1 MKLVLFTHAFPYLPA
16 ETFLEAEID
25 YLAERFSEIVI
36 VPSQRGEI
44 KRPVPNNARVDDSL
58 AEILESRTPSLV
70 RRARSFLAH
79 EPWKCLLS
87 KPSSKI
93 LDFGVQRWI
102 FAHWNVAGDIYRW
115 MIQSSDVRPNSNTV
129 YYSYWF
135 GLATI
140 ALARFSKEQGQLNF
154 VTRSHGGDLYEYR
167 VHKGVFPFREY
178 SLNEIH
184 SVYPCS
190 EDGREHLTQHYGAW
204 KDKIK
209 LARLGV
215 HSAPENPWTPVRNT
229 IRVCSCAYVT
239 AIKRLSTLGEALEL
253 ILQQNTDVHIRWTH
267 FGDGPLL
274 EELRIQAES
283 GANSL
288 EVDFHGSLANSEIL
302 KCYSQQPFDV
312 FVNCS
317 SSEGLPVSIMEALSF
332 GIPVVAPDVGGV
344 SELVNCE
351 NGWLVESECTPQ
363 QVADAIERVLA
374 EPHARRA
381 AARNFW
387 GKYVNAEKNYSEF
400 ANQLFEIGGGQNDPD
415 E

>member
-1 MKLVLFTHAFPYLPA
+1 M
-16 ETFLEAEID
+16 
-25 YLAERFSEIVI
+25 
-36 VPSQRGEI
+36 
-44 KRPVPNNARVDDSL
+44 
-58 AEILESRTPSLV
+58 
-70 RRARSFLAH
+70 
-79 EPWKCLLS
+79 
-87 KPSSKI
+87 
-93 LDFGVQRWI
+93 
-102 FAHWNVAGDIYRW
+102 FA
-115 MIQSSDVRPNSNTV
+115 QNSNTV

-140 ALARFSKEQGQLNF
+140 ALARFSKEQGHLNF

-215 HSAPENPWTPVRNT
+215 HSVPENPWTPVRNT

-239 AIKRLSTLGEALEL
+239 AIKRLSVLGEALEL
-253 ILQQNTDVHIRWTH
+253 ILQQNPDVRIRWTH

-274 EELRIQAES
+274 EELRIQTES

-344 SELVNCE
+344 SELVNCK
-351 NGWLVESECTPQ
+351 NGWLVESECTSQ
-363 QVADAIERVLA
+363 QVADAIERVFA
-374 EPHARRA
+374 EPHARRT

-400 ANQLFEIGGGQNDPD
+400 ANQLFGIGGGQNDPD